1 MSTRIEVEG
10 FHLTVRDFRAIDDTA
25 MLVSTWARNVA
36 RRGNRDAKTP
46 PSAEEAN
53 VKKFASEM
61 LKRADRNIFGPEHP
75 IPPQVVQVLGRGVDT
90 NFRSV
95 ERVGKHHLRRPIARD
110 CNGSHAVDL
119 VGPAPQ
125 HVGNSSAP

>member
-1 MSTRIEVEG
+1 MSVRIEVEG
-10 FHLTVRDFRAIDDTA
+10 FHVTVRDFRALDDTA

-61 LKRADRNIFGPEHP
+61 LKRAARIK
-75 IPPQVVQVLGRGVDT
+75 VLVLEEDDNTILGFAVYPWSD
-90 NFRSV
+90 NEAFAFRWV
-95 ERVGKHHLRRPIARD
+95 NAKLGDKRPFFTALGAKD
-110 CNGSHAVDL
+110 AN
-119 VGPAPQ
+119 
-125 HVGNSSAP
+125 